1 MAMSDPIADML
12 TRVRNAFRARHEEV
26 DIPASRLKANIAKA
40 LETEGYIS
48 GYEVLAGQNQ
58 DVLRIRLKYQKDKS
72 VIEGIERVSKPSRR
86 VYVSHDDIPQVLS
99 GLGVNILSTPKG
111 VMSDRLA
118 RKNKVGGEILCAVW

>member
-26 DIPASRLKANIAKA
+26 DVPASGLKVNIAKA
-40 LETEGYIS
+40 LETEGYIT
-48 GYEVLAGQNQ
+48 GYEVLPGQKQ
-58 DVLRIRLKYQKDKS
+58 DTLRIRLKYQKDKS

-86 VYVSHDDIPQVLS
+86 VYVSHKDIPQVLS

-118 RKNKVGGEILCAVW
+118 RQNKVGGEILCAVW